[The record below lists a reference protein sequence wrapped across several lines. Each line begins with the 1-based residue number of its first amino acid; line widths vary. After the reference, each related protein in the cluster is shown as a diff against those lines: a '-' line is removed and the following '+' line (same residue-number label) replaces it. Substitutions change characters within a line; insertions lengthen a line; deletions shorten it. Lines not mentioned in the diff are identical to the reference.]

1 MSAQEDQV
9 GYEERLT
16 RAQPRNEKYSN
27 SDKLEEEQKPGAQGL
42 ADYDLNRKLEA
53 QIFFRGLVDQEAG
66 ERQDA
71 GCRGP

>member
-1 MSAQEDQV
+1 MRK
-9 GYEERLT
+9 GLT
-16 RAQPRNEKYSN
+16 WAQPRNEKYSN
-27 SDKLEEEQKPGAQGL
+27 SDKLEEEPKPGAQGL

-53 QIFFRGLVDQEAG
+53 QIFFRGLVDEEAG

>member
-53 QIFFRGLVDQEAG
+53 QIFFRGLVDQEA
-66 ERQDA
+66 
-71 GCRGP
+71 